1 MICTFFGHRDTPNE
15 TEPILKSILKDLI
28 ENKGVDTFYV
38 GNDGNFD
45 NMVVSLLSELSLTY
59 PIKYYIVLAY
69 LPKKET
75 KNAEYTILP
84 DGIENVPL
92 RFAITYRNKWMIEK
106 SDFVVTYVTH
116 SWGGAAQF
124 KELAE
129 KKGKTIIECDQSS
142 SSVSIHSE
150 EYCTSVVTGSALNAL
165 VKTVAKYQKRDC
177 FSILQKF
184 ITKEIDGKIAI
195 LYGLHKTGK
204 TTLLLQMIG
213 ELPTEQTAYIKI
225 KTTDNM
231 SKLTKDLN
239 LLYKNGFRYIF
250 IDEVTLMDDFINTA
264 AILSDIYATM
274 GMEIVV
280 SGKDSLGFAMAN
292 CDELYDRNVMIH
304 TSFIPF
310 KEYARLLDIN
320 SVDAYIEYGGTLKIE
335 SMGFDDPDSVF
346 DDVSFRD
353 DESTRKYIDTAISRN
368 IQHTLK
374 NDNFGENFN
383 QLRELYDNGELT
395 NVINRIVENMN
406 HRFLLRVVEEK
417 FKSHDLGSARQ
428 LLLHE
433 LPSETAHVL
442 YDVDEQT
449 IIERLKAIID
459 VKEKYETTIMVT
471 QEHIEKV
478 KKYLFMLDLLIDCK
492 ERYETGTQTE
502 HTVFS
507 QPGMRYAI
515 AKALVYSLMQV
526 NTRSESEKAYITAKI
541 LDDVKGRMLEDI
553 VLLETSKAALR
564 NEEVFKFKFD
574 DGGEYD
580 MVIFDSKSNTC
591 RIFEVK
597 HSDKIVDRQAKHLR
611 DEAKNSL
618 VEHRFG
624 KITGKFVIYR
634 GTTHNVD
641 GIQYVNAEE
650 YLKNI

>member
-1 MICTFFGHRDTPNE
+1 MT
-15 TEPILKSILKDLI
+15 LKELRIS
-28 ENKGVDTFYV
+28 KG
-38 GNDGNFD
+38 
-45 NMVVSLLSELSLTY
+45 LTQG
-59 PIKYYIVLAY
+59 
-69 LPKKET
+69 EC
-75 KNAEYTILP
+75 AEYLGMSTRNYQNYENNP
-84 DGIENVPL
+84 DKVNTTRYNDIFRRLEN
-92 RFAITYRNKWMIEK
+92 Y
-106 SDFVVTYVTH
+106 
-116 SWGGAAQF
+116 
-124 KELAE
+124 
-129 KKGKTIIECDQSS
+129 GKNTA
-142 SSVSIHSE
+142 SSVSGISE
-150 EYCTSVVTGSALNAL
+150 EYFTSVITGSALNAL
-165 VKTVAKYQKRDC
+165 VKTVDKYQKRDC
-177 FSILQKF
+177 FSILQQF
-184 ITKEIDGKIAI
+184 VTKDIDGKIAI
-195 LYGLHKTGK
+195 LYGLRRTGK
-204 TTLLLQMIG
+204 TTLLFQMIS

-231 SKLTKDLN
+231 SKLTKDLD

-264 AILSDIYATM
+264 ALLSDIFAAM
-274 GMEIVV
+274 GMKIVV
-280 SGKDSLGFAMAN
+280 SGTDSLGFAMAN
-292 CDELYDRNVMIH
+292 RDELYDRNVMIH

-310 KEYARLLDIN
+310 KEYARLLGIN
-320 SVDAYIEYGGTLKIE
+320 SVDTYIEYGGTLKME
-335 SMGFDDPDSVF
+335 NMNFDDPDSVF

-383 QLRELYDNGELT
+383 QLRELYDKGELT

-442 YDVDEQT
+442 YDVDEET

-459 VKEKYETTIMVT
+459 IKEKYETSVKVT
-471 QEHIEKV
+471 EEYIEKV
-478 KKYLFMLDLLIDCK
+478 KKYLFMLDLLVDCK

-515 AKALVYSLMQV
+515 AKALVYSLMQDEYF

-553 VLLETSKAALR
+553 VLLETSKAVPR
-564 NEEVFKFKFD
+564 NEEVFKFRFD

-580 MVIFDSKSNTC
+580 VVIFDSKSNTC

-634 GTTHNVD
+634 GTTQNVD
-641 GIQYVNAEE
+641 DIKYVNVEE
-650 YLKNI
+650 YLNIL